1 MLERLAD
8 LVVRAPRR
16 VLACALAFAVVAA
29 AFGLEAP
36 RLLGRG
42 SNDFIATSSESA
54 AVDRRIERATG
65 LSSSPQ
71 VLVLVRRPTPARL
84 GRVAAAIRS
93 EPALRVVA
101 RPVRS
106 TTGDEALVAA
116 YGRAELTG
124 RAWRAAA
131 ARVEH
136 RLPPWAAVGGSAL
149 ATRQVNDQIQ
159 HDLTHAETLAF
170 PLLFLLALWVFRSV
184 VAALL
189 PLVCGALTILGA
201 LLMLRLLDLVT
212 PVSTF
217 ALNIVT
223 GAGLGL
229 GIDYSLLLVS
239 RFREELA
246 RVGPGGEAVRR
257 TIATAGRTVAFS
269 AVTVAAAIA
278 TLAVFPLGFLR
289 SMGIAGGLVAPLA
302 GLISLTVLPALF
314 LLLGERVNAL
324 APARWRRATEATARG
339 ERGAWYRL
347 AHAIMRR
354 PLPIALAAAT
364 LLIVLGLPFVKIHF
378 TGVDASV

>member
-16 VLACALAFAVVAA
+16 VLAVALAFAVVAA
-29 AFGLEAP
+29 AFGLETP

-42 SNDFIATSSESA
+42 SNDFIAVSSESA
-54 AVDRRIERATG
+54 AVDRRIERTTG

-71 VLVLVRRPTPARL
+71 VLVLVRAPTPARL
-84 GRVAAAIRS
+84 RQVETAIRS
-93 EPALRVVA
+93 EPSFAVVA

-106 TTGDEALVAA
+106 VNGKEALVAA
-116 YGRAELTG
+116 YARADLPG
-124 RAWRAAA
+124 RAWRSAA
-131 ARVEH
+131 ARVEE
-136 RLPPWAAVGGSAL
+136 RLPPWAVVGGTAL

-159 HDLTHAETLAF
+159 HDLTRAEMLAF
-170 PLLFLLALWVFRSV
+170 PLLFLLTLWVFRSV

-201 LLMLRLLDLVT
+201 LLLLRLLDLVT

-246 RVGPGGEAVRR
+246 RAGPGAEAVRR
-257 TIATAGRTVAFS
+257 TLATAG
-269 AVTVAAAIA
+269 
-278 TLAVFPLGFLR
+278 
-289 SMGIAGGLVAPLA
+289 
-302 GLISLTVLPALF
+302 
-314 LLLGERVNAL
+314 
-324 APARWRRATEATARG
+324 
-339 ERGAWYRL
+339 
-347 AHAIMRR
+347 
-354 PLPIALAAAT
+354 
-364 LLIVLGLPFVKIHF
+364 
-378 TGVDASV
+378 